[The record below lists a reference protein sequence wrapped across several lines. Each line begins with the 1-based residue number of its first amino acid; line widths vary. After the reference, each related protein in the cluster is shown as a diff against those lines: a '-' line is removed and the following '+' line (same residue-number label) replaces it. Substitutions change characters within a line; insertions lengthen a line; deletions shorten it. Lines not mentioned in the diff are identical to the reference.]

1 MDPHNNTRF
10 LGDDSGDALG
20 MIPFYFAYYSTPL
33 LLYTRY
39 LTRPFL
45 GSSCHFSDRG
55 IFYHRSLFSRIIDL
69 SYNPKYISL

>member
-1 MDPHNNTRF
+1 MDPRNNAGI

-20 MIPFYFAYYSTPL
+20 MIHFYFAYYSTLL

-45 GSSCHFSDRG
+45 DSSCHFSKH
-55 IFYHRSLFSRIIDL
+55 FLL
-69 SYNPKYISL
+69 